1 MFQATPH
8 AAPRHVSGH
17 PSRIATSTC
26 RTHCSS
32 RHQLSSVRLS
42 PHSYQHLSTAD
53 TCVRL
58 SLSLF
63 SLRCHAGWLFAN
75 TTSVA
80 HTDTHFL
87 QPLTRFS
94 RCWPRRMRLWS
105 VICTQREICTK
116 RDSIS
121 YSIFVFKLAIIHP
134 HQTLHQNIHNVCILH
149 HLYTEVCTIIRE
161 VLILLKLVWVWY
173 WLIGHP
179 TAVLCC
185 GLLASWNASSTICVV
200 TSKFLAY
207 LWPTRSVVASS
218 DMM

>member
-1 MFQATPH
+1 MWSEYWYIAVSSTSCVNPFGQIFVPSTSWACASPHRTTPACVLVDVMFQATPH

-134 HQTLHQNIHNVCILH
+134 HQTLHQNIILH

-161 VLILLKLVWVWY
+161 VLLKY
-173 WLIGHP
+173 
-179 TAVLCC
+179 
-185 GLLASWNASSTICVV
+185 
-200 TSKFLAY
+200 Y
-207 LWPTRSVVASS
+207 
-218 DMM
+218 